1 MNTMEQVIQNIDAAN
16 HATDNSFSVSDLSII
31 EAVKDIFKKRVKIGC
46 TSCAYCMP
54 CPHGVNIPGCF
65 DYYNNFQMFGKE
77 ENYHRFLKPQQ
88 RASACTECG
97 SCLDLCPQSLAIPDL
112 MKTVKDIF
120 EVPRFIV
127 SKQ

>member
-1 MNTMEQVIQNIDAAN
+1 MNTLEQVIQNIDSAN
-16 HATDNSFSVSDLSII
+16 RAVEGSFTEMDLSVIDS
-31 EAVKDIFKKRVKIGC
+31 VKDIFKKRVKIGC
-46 TSCAYCMP
+46 TACAYCMP

-112 MKTVKDIF
+112 MRDVKDIF
-120 EVPRFIV
+120 EVPKFIV
-127 SKQ
+127 SRS